1 MSKKLVFSLVG
12 ASLATVAGVLVY
24 KKLANNNEEK
34 ETEELMTEEEVEE
47 DYVTPSMETLA
58 RMIDV
63 LPDDVRD
70 KYRAKFDEIMEA
82 YEDEETDFDTIF
94 GRVSLHIC
102 KLENEYGVEAFENA
116 IHDAE
121 LDDELDDD
129 LDEFEEFSESFDE
142 DEETDEETKETTE
155 ETVKETEEV
164 TQEKLEKVDETIKA
178 EPNKK
183 QSSTTK
189 RKNQQRKKQQTNKN
203 QKQ

>member
-82 YEDEETDFDTIF
+82 YEDDETDFDTIF
-94 GRVSLHIC
+94 GRVSLLIC

-121 LDDELDDD
+121 VVDDTEQ
-129 LDEFEEFSESFDE
+129 
-142 DEETDEETKETTE
+142 ETTEETKETTE

-183 QSSTTK
+183 QSTTTK